1 MKTKNN
7 NSLLLEAIEKNYDSV
22 KALKGVSLK
31 IHPGEFCT
39 LLGASGSGKSTILRV
54 IAGFETLDSGRLE
67 INDEDMSKMSIA
79 ERNIGMVFQN
89 YALFPH
95 MDVFQN
101 IAFGLEMRKLD
112 KSQIKEKVNEVLE
125 LVGLT
130 NQKKRLPSELSGGQ
144 QQRVALARAIVIEPK
159 ILLMDEPLG
168 ALDKNLRNEMQ
179 KQIKNLHK
187 NLNITVVY
195 VTHDQDE
202 AMFLSDKIVLM
213 DEGKIIQTGTCEE
226 LYTNPKNRFVANF
239 LGECNFF
246 TLDSG
251 KKISIRP
258 ECLRISGDN
267 KNDRNSFQVDVE
279 DVVFQGRMIKL
290 IGNYNEQEIIASISP
305 LEYELESNHKDKI
318 FLTYDSESL
327 MNI

>member
-130 NQKKRLPSELSGGQ
+130 NQKKRLPSALSGGQ

-168 ALDKNLRNEMQ
+168 ALDKNLRNDMQ

-226 LYTNPKNRFVANF
+226 LYINPKNRFVANF

>member
-1 MKTKNN
+1 M
-7 NSLLLEAIEKNYDSV
+7 
-22 KALKGVSLK
+22 
-31 IHPGEFCT
+31 
-39 LLGASGSGKSTILRV
+39 
-54 IAGFETLDSGRLE
+54 
-67 INDEDMSKMSIA
+67 
-79 ERNIGMVFQN
+79 
-89 YALFPH
+89 
-95 MDVFQN
+95 
-101 IAFGLEMRKLD
+101 
-112 KSQIKEKVNEVLE
+112 
-125 LVGLT
+125 
-130 NQKKRLPSELSGGQ
+130 
-144 QQRVALARAIVIEPK
+144 ALARAIVIEPK

-168 ALDKNLRNEMQ
+168 ALDKNLRNVMQ

-187 NLNITVVY
+187 DLNITVVY